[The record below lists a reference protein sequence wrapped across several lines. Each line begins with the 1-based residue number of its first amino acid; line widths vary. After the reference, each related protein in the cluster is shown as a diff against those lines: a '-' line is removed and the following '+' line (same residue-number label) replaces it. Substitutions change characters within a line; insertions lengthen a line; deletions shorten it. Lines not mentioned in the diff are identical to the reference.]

1 MEFLEA
7 NGLPDMYLDQVAE
20 FIIQNAGEYQG
31 PVASGPADPLT
42 GGARYVPSSGVQ
54 RASGT
59 GSATGAQDPLTGGSR
74 YRPSGSSSGREL
86 GVGPSSSGG
95 GTDPFTGV

>member
-42 GGARYVPSSGVQ
+42 GRVALMSHILLFLPLDVFWINAPKLLNSFGRGVHCVN
-54 RASGT
+54 G
-59 GSATGAQDPLTGGSR
+59 
-74 YRPSGSSSGREL
+74 
-86 GVGPSSSGG
+86 
-95 GTDPFTGV
+95 